1 MDHQP
6 TTHSSEPTVHHHKP
20 SSPKHEGAKNIAS
33 LLFILV
39 LAPLTALILT
49 AFVFQ
54 SYQVDGPSMETT
66 LQNQD
71 RLIVSKISRTWSKI
85 TGNAYIPKRG
95 EIIIFHRKSVQDFG
109 GGDKQLIKR
118 VIALPGERVVVKDG
132 TLTVFNA
139 EYPEGFQPDKTMEY
153 GAVIGDTQ
161 GNVDLTVPD
170 NAVFVCGDNRSNSLD
185 SRSFGPVKAQDIV
198 GHLTYRVFPFDK
210 AQRF

>member
-1 MDHQP
+1 
-6 TTHSSEPTVHHHKP
+6 
-20 SSPKHEGAKNIAS
+20 
-33 LLFILV
+33 
-39 LAPLTALILT
+39 
-49 AFVFQ
+49 
-54 SYQVDGPSMETT
+54 METT

-71 RLIVSKISRTWSKI
+71 RLIVSKIPRTWSKI
-85 TGNAYIPKRG
+85 TGNPYIPERG

-118 VIALPGERVVVKDG
+118 VIALPGERVVVKNG

-170 NAVFVCGDNRSNSLD
+170 NAVFVNGDNRSNSLD